1 VPRRF
6 AATRTRYRSRC
17 NARVPDVTQNQ
28 RSVDV
33 IRQQILHANQITRWT
48 SHRISEAST
57 SIVDRQHPR
66 HSPHRYR
73 AQRCAAVWFAEPR
86 SIGPHHTAPRSID
99 MNHAV
104 LRSLVSAEPA
114 TAARKSASSLAVQP
128 LHHAVL
134 RRLVSAEPASA
145 ARKSASSLAVQPL
158 SSASVPALGH
168 INATC

>member
-1 VPRRF
+1 MQ
-6 AATRTRYRSRC
+6 RTRAGRHTESAQRPC
-17 NARVPDVTQNQ
+17 HSSKDTPCEADNELNAT
-28 RSVDV
+28 
-33 IRQQILHANQITRWT
+33 HARWT

-57 SIVDRQHPR
+57 PIVDSQHPR

-86 SIGPHHTAPRSID
+86 SIGLHHTAPRSID
-99 MNHAV
+99 MNHTV
-104 LRSLVSAEPA
+104 LRSLVSAELA
-114 TAARKSASSLAVQP
+114 SAARKSASSLAVQP

-145 ARKSASSLAVQPL
+145 ARKSASPLAVQPL

-168 INATC
+168 MNATC